1 MRISDWSSDVCSSD
15 LVGGQRGQRVF
26 RRLARRDLRRLG
38 DEPLEIGSERGAGRR
53 LAGDACLET
62 RFLFAGC
69 KPFIPFGVKRLARLA
84 EGRPG
89 GRDIGGGYAGPGG
102 RDRTGAVE
110 GTRLSVRVH
119 VGECLL
125 IYK

>member
-1 MRISDWSSDVCSSD
+1 MGAAPDQRRD
-15 LVGGQRGQRVF
+15 VGGQGGQRVF

-69 KPFIPFGVKRLARLA
+69 KPFIPFGVKSFARLA
-84 EGRPG
+84 EGRSG
-89 GRDIGGGYAGPGG
+89 GQLGRASWRERMCQYALIAWV
-102 RDRTGAVE
+102 AV
-110 GTRLSVRVH
+110 T
-119 VGECLL
+119 
-125 IYK
+125 